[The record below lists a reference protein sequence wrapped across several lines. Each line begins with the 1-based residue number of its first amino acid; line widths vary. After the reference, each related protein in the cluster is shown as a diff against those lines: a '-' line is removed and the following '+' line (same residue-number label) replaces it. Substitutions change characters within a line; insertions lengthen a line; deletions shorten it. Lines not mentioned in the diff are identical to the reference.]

1 MAKKKM
7 ARKTDFVSQ
16 GDTGLHSACGAQDVA
31 KGAAGEAPEAFDVVY
46 ITSEFQS
53 FCGRWQLRLRELG
66 TFEDC
71 DVDFGPT
78 ADDYLAWLSAQGPL
92 SVWYTLKDKDRVV
105 WSPYTHRWLHPPSDE
120 RGCSAPSAA
129 RADWWAGG
137 LEIAESHK
145 LEDQSEDQWI
155 GLRENLQERP
165 IFNRKIYGF
174 L

>member
-1 MAKKKM
+1 MGHSRHLTSSKHYH
-7 ARKTDFVSQ
+7 
-16 GDTGLHSACGAQDVA
+16 GLTHLQ
-31 KGAAGEAPEAFDVVY
+31 AGCIISTFD
-46 ITSEFQS
+46 
-53 FCGRWQLRLRELG
+53 
-66 TFEDC
+66 
-71 DVDFGPT
+71 
-78 ADDYLAWLSAQGPL
+78 
-92 SVWYTLKDKDRVV
+92 
-105 WSPYTHRWLHPPSDE
+105 HPPSDE

>member
-1 MAKKKM
+1 
-7 ARKTDFVSQ
+7 
-16 GDTGLHSACGAQDVA
+16 
-31 KGAAGEAPEAFDVVY
+31 
-46 ITSEFQS
+46 
-53 FCGRWQLRLRELG
+53 
-66 TFEDC
+66 
-71 DVDFGPT
+71 
-78 ADDYLAWLSAQGPL
+78 
-92 SVWYTLKDKDRVV
+92 VV

-137 LEIAESHK
+137 LEIVESHK